1 MMLQREV
8 SPGGRTIALDN
19 EGNGEKRGGGGIFN
33 ASELSEL
40 GLHLKT
46 LTFQVRPKELIVPL
60 RKRFSS
66 DHKSY
71 IFMGF

>member
-8 SPGGRTIALDN
+8 SPSGRTIALDN
-19 EGNGEKRGGGGIFN
+19 EGNGGKQGGGGRIFN

-40 GLHLKT
+40 RLKI
-46 LTFQVRPKELIVPL
+46 LTFQVRPKELVVLL

-66 DHKSY
+66 GHKSY